1 MKFGQAFHSI
11 NCTVKQRHF
20 CTASVPLDLNVLR
33 SIITFEIRGI
43 RLSGL
48 ATKVTQKYSTIS
60 WYINPNNSRRIIVL
74 VS

>member
-43 RLSGL
+43 RLPDIP
-48 ATKVTQKYSTIS
+48 AKVTQKYSTI
-60 WYINPNNSRRIIVL
+60 YINPNNSRRIIVL

>member
-33 SIITFEIRGI
+33 YIITFEIRGI

-48 ATKVTQKYSTIS
+48 ATKVTQKYSTI
-60 WYINPNNSRRIIVL
+60 YINPNNSRRIIVL